1 MICVR
6 EYFPDTFSTRF
17 GKNLA
22 GSSALFSRA
31 LKPTMDLQPDAEL
44 LSLARP
50 QRGNRNFVSFLAML
64 VMIQLLL
71 LLAMKVCGPMPGIS
85 FLFSAAAHGNDS
97 AVAKLWLD
105 D

>member
-6 EYFPDTFSTRF
+6 EYFPDTFRLQF
-17 GKNLA
+17 DKNLA

-31 LKPTMDLQPDAEL
+31 LNPQMDLQPDAEL

-50 QRGNRNFVSFLAML
+50 QRAISNFVSFLAML
-64 VMIQLLL
+64 VMLQLLL
-71 LLAMKVCGPMPGIS
+71 LWRMKVCGPMPGIS
-85 FLFSAAAHGNDS
+85 FLFLAAAMVNDP

-105 D
+105 G